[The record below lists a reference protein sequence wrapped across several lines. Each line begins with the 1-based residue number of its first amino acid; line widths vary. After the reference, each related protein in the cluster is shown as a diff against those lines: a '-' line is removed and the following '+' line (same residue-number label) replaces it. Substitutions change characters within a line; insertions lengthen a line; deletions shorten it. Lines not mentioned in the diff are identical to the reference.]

1 MCGRAHR
8 ARIFAAALGISVVA
22 APAICQAQIAAPS
35 QLTPQN
41 LRPDFGSHNQ
51 GIVLPGPS
59 AVAAPPG
66 AENLSV
72 LIDDIE
78 VDGAFAE
85 LSPATAAWVRGIKG
99 RRISVVQIYA
109 AAVAL
114 ERIHTEAG
122 YPLVRVVIP
131 PQQLVDHGRL
141 VVVVVDG
148 FIEGIDIA
156 GLADRVVDV
165 VAARTDFLVGRRH
178 VTISEIERALLIA
191 GDVPGLKLKSTLMRG
206 SREGGARLVLEG
218 EHRIVTGSV
227 GADDRLSSA
236 LGTWQLRGSVAVNS
250 AFGAGEQIYG
260 TVGLGAD
267 LSAAINGTSP
277 LTVYGGGAVIPIG
290 TDGITINPEYTHS
303 TTRTAQAPGVPASLG
318 TFDRYA
324 LRLRDPLLLTRKT
337 SLYLNVSLEEVA
349 QQVTAP
355 DFGVTLNSDRYA
367 VLRGGPDTTI
377 TLPWGEGLQ
386 LGANLSQGLGGRTAV
401 DAAASNVPL
410 SRLGAG
416 PQFTKLTAN
425 AHLSQPLPAE
435 LRLDLIGAGQYSLG
449 KPMLRPEQI
458 ALDGSD
464 AVSAFAAGTFTADQG
479 VTLRG
484 ELARPFAVSFNAV
497 NAVVSPY
504 LFSSYGRGWLVDATS
519 VEQSVVN
526 ASAFGLGVRGSV
538 EAKAGLP
545 AASLGLELGRGYTDM
560 VGVRQSWRANINA
573 SAAF

>member
-1 MCGRAHR
+1 MCGRTHR
-8 ARIFAAALGISVVA
+8 ARIFTAALSISAIA
-22 APAICQAQIAAPS
+22 APSFCVAQIAAPS
-35 QLTPQN
+35 QLTPQS
-41 LRPDFGSHNQ
+41 LRPQALSGNQ

-59 AVAAPPG
+59 AVPIPAG
-66 AENLSV
+66 ADNLNV
-72 LIDDIE
+72 LIDDVE
-78 VDGAFAE
+78 VAGAFAE
-85 LSPATAAWVRGIKG
+85 LSSATAAWVAGIKG
-99 RRISVVQIYA
+99 RRISVTQIYA
-109 AAVAL
+109 AAAAL
-114 ERIHTEAG
+114 ERIHAEAG

-131 PQQLVDHGRL
+131 PQQLVDRGRL

-148 FIEGIDIA
+148 FIEGIDVA
-156 GLADRVVDV
+156 GLPDRVVDV
-165 VAARTDFLVGRRH
+165 VAARTDLLVGRRH
-178 VTISEIERALLIA
+178 LKMSEIERALLIA

-206 SREGGARLVLEG
+206 SREGGVRLLLEG

-227 GADDRLSSA
+227 GGDDRLSSA

-267 LSAAINGTSP
+267 LRAAIDGTTP
-277 LTVYGGGAVIPIG
+277 LAVYGGGAVIPIG
-290 TDGITINPEYTHS
+290 TDGMTINPEYTHS

-337 SLYLNVSLEEVA
+337 SLYLNVSIEEVA

-367 VLRGGPDTTI
+367 VLRVGPDTTM
-377 TLPWGEGLQ
+377 TLPWGESLQ
-386 LGANLSQGLGGRTAV
+386 LGANLSQGLGGRGAV
-401 DAAASNVPL
+401 DAAVSGVPL
-410 SRLGAG
+410 SRQGAG
-416 PQFTKLTAN
+416 PEFTKLTAN
-425 AHLSQPLPAE
+425 AHLAQPLPAD

-449 KPMLRPEQI
+449 QPMMRPEQI

-464 AVSAFAAGTFTADQG
+464 AVSAFASGTFTADQG

-484 ELARPFAVSFNAV
+484 ELSRPFAVSFNAT

-519 VEQSVVN
+519 LEQSVIN
-526 ASAFGLGVRGSV
+526 ASAFGLGVRGTV

-545 AASLGLELGRGYTDM
+545 SASLGVEIGRGYTDLA
-560 VGVRQSWRANINA
+560 GVRQGWRANINA